1 MFHDPLGDFGGSYDP
16 ALGDPRGGHGVE
28 FGGRG
33 GPRTAGGAGA
43 VFGPDP
49 LLEDER
55 RYYSS
60 DSVPMHSESYPMQQQ
75 QQPPPHRG
83 ATAAGAGVAY
93 DDGAGGYGGGM
104 AAGAGMG
111 RRAPRGHEFGGES
124 DMESV
129 VSVTSAF
136 SSHSAPHARGRR
148 MMHPGAMQQG

>member
-60 DSVPMHSESYPMQQQ
+60 DSVPMHSESYPMQPTQQ
-75 QQPPPHRG
+75 QSYNSPQG
-83 ATAAGAGVAY
+83 LYSEDAIKKEA
-93 DDGAGGYGGGM
+93 
-104 AAGAGMG
+104 
-111 RRAPRGHEFGGES
+111 
-124 DMESV
+124 
-129 VSVTSAF
+129 
-136 SSHSAPHARGRR
+136 ARG
-148 MMHPGAMQQG
+148 